1 MIACTI
7 LCMYILPFF
16 FTLQVHIILGL
27 GDITN
32 APEFDQQGVMSCVAA
47 SPNDPIFIN
56 HHAKIDFILEEWLEE
71 NKGSLSYPQA
81 GNIREGHRGTDNIV
95 PFIPLFT
102 HEDMFKTADNFGYK
116 YSATDDE
123 TSDQPATGSTGSTRG
138 KSGGGTS
145 LGVSTTL
152 VGLTPAVTVALL
164 MLGF

>member
-1 MIACTI
+1 MIACMI
-7 LCMYILPFF
+7 VCMYNTSHYFA
-16 FTLQVHIILGL
+16 LQVHIILGL
-27 GDITN
+27 GDIKN

-81 GNIREGHRGTDNIV
+81 GNIREGHRGTDYIV

-116 YSATDDE
+116 YSADE
-123 TSDQPATGSTGSTRG
+123 TSDQPATGG